1 MFIFNKHEFPSI
13 LDNNVK
19 GKNKFLKM
27 IKLIV
32 ALGNPGQ
39 KYAFT
44 RHNIAWQ
51 LLEHLS
57 FFNCLSWQTK
67 FKGEYAAHS
76 SSGDKIFL
84 LKPQTYMNLS
94 GDSVQPFANFF
105 KIKFDEILVVHDDIE
120 LNFGVIGFKTGGG
133 LAGHNGLRSVA
144 QSLGTSD
151 FKRVRLGI
159 SRPGFGTVEAY
170 VLSNFSEDEKA
181 VLPIYLSKAA
191 QLLEQ
196 SLIENF
202 DAIEKQY
209 KKELLIS

>member
-1 MFIFNKHEFPSI
+1 
-13 LDNNVK
+13 
-19 GKNKFLKM
+19 M

-51 LLEHLS
+51 MLERFS
-57 FFNCLSWQTK
+57 FFNSLSWQTK
-67 FKGEYAAHS
+67 FKGNYATYS
-76 SSGDKIFL
+76 IGGENVFL

-94 GDSVQPFANFF
+94 GESVQLLAHFF

-120 LNFGVIGFKTGGG
+120 LDFGVIGFKTGGG

-144 QSLGTSD
+144 SSLGTRD
-151 FKRVRLGI
+151 FKRMRLGI
-159 SRPGFGTVEAY
+159 SRPTLGTVEAY
-170 VLSNFSEDEKA
+170 VLNNFSDDEKA

-196 SLIENF
+196 SLVEDF
-202 DAIEKQY
+202 DLMEQRY
-209 KKELLIS
+209 RKEMLLS